1 MKLVLFGGKGGVGKT
16 TCAAAAALELA
27 AAGHRTLLAST
38 DPAHSLSDA
47 LEQEIGPD
55 IQAVKGVRNLFALE
69 ISAERLFLK
78 FKEDHGQELR
88 HLVETG
94 TYLNAEDLDDL
105 SSLSIPGLDEVMA
118 LKELVDLVE
127 RGEYEYYLLDTAPTG
142 HALRLLALPDLVEQW
157 IRVLAR
163 LRYKY
168 RMIIGRIAHREIHE
182 PADDLLFALKRGV
195 RCLDELLH
203 DPERCEFLVV
213 TLPEAMVIAETGR
226 LIEELGRQ
234 RIPVRH
240 LVVNHVVSAER
251 VSCPFCH
258 ERWQGQRRLLQESMA
273 SFTALKVF
281 QLLERARPIRG
292 LAQLRELGFQIPWP
306 AGDPAP
312 AVTASLEDC
321 AWRLHTV

>member
-27 AAGHRTLLAST
+27 DAGHRTLLVST

-55 IQAVKGVRNLFALE
+55 IQAVKEVKNLFALE

-88 HLVETG
+88 QLVETG
-94 TYLNAEDLDDL
+94 TYLDAEDLDGL

-127 RGEYEYYLLDTAPTG
+127 RGEYDYYLLDTAPTG
-142 HALRLLALPDLVEQW
+142 HALRLLGLPDLVEQW

-168 RMIIGRIAHREIHE
+168 RLIIGRIAQREIHE
-182 PADDLLFALKRGV
+182 PADDFLFTLKRGV
-195 RCLDELLH
+195 RRVDELLH

-213 TLPEAMVIAETGR
+213 ALPEAMVIAETRR
-226 LIEELGRQ
+226 LLQELGRQ

-251 VSCPFCH
+251 ESCPFCH
-258 ERWQGQRRLLQESMA
+258 ERWQGQRKLLQESLV
-273 SFTALKVF
+273 SFTALRVF
-281 QLLERARPIRG
+281 QLLERAHPIRG
-292 LAQLRELGFQIPWP
+292 LATLRELGFPIPWL
-306 AGDPAP
+306 AGDD
-312 AVTASLEDC
+312 SLAGTGSPEGH
-321 AWRLHTV
+321 AWAMRTR